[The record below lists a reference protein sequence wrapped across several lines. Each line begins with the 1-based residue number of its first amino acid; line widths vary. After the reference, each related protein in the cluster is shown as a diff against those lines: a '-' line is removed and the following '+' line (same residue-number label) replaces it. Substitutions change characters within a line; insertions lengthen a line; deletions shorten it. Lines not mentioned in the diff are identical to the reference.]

1 MRRELLL
8 VTNEVDEMCCVRF
21 FISVS
26 HLVNNSVLLVKTKT
40 QTEET
45 SLFLRK
51 YLNCLDQ
58 DDPKLTEALKE
69 HYIRQ
74 RNNEQ

>member
-1 MRRELLL
+1 MQRELLL
-8 VTNEVDEMCCVRF
+8 VTTGVDEMSFVSF
-21 FISVS
+21 YISVT

-45 SLFLRK
+45 TLFLRK

-58 DDPKLTEALKE
+58 DDPKLEEALKE

>member
-1 MRRELLL
+1 M
-8 VTNEVDEMCCVRF
+8 
-21 FISVS
+21 S

-45 SLFLRK
+45 TLFLRK

-58 DDPKLTEALKE
+58 DDPKLAEALKE
-69 HYIRQ
+69 HYIRK
-74 RNNEQ
+74 RNNEQLYIDSLSDIHTRVLNKF

>member
-1 MRRELLL
+1 MVTTEVRR
-8 VTNEVDEMCCVRF
+8 MCFVMF
-21 FISVS
+21 YISVT

-45 SLFLRK
+45 TLYLRK

-58 DDPKLTEALKE
+58 DDPKLAEALKE

-74 RNNEQ
+74 LNNEQ